1 MDRFTIF
8 KAKQPQ
14 VEKKPKAVGY
24 VFFVS
29 TLSVILAGIIF
40 LTGRE
45 MIFPPLGMI
54 LALLLLTALVLTVK
68 FRPRG

>member
-14 VEKKPKAVGY
+14 VEKKQKPMGY
-24 VFFVS
+24 ILFVV

-54 LALLLLTALVLTVK
+54 LALILLTALVLTVK
-68 FRPRG
+68 FRPKG

>member
-8 KAKQPQ
+8 KQKNPQ
-14 VEKKPKAVGY
+14 VPKTPKPVGY
-24 VFFVS
+24 VFFIV
-29 TLSVILAGIIF
+29 TLSVILAGILI

-54 LALLLLTALVLTVK
+54 LALLLVAALVLTVK
-68 FRPRG
+68 FRPRS